1 MKKLLKLRKKKSN
14 GTVGKNDRSSPVE
27 TDVDMASSSTLTAM
41 SSLSNSNPSLASLSL
56 GRPVSHPGTCSSARE
71 DVVNIAIDIQGDLA
85 NMQKEYLSKRDHIRQ
100 MLESDSKG
108 SSLQPNM
115 AVLMSLRQ
123 ALRQAQVNQGFFSS
137 RHLVKN
143 KLHYKYLSP
152 FIFLNA
158 IWGLFSN

>member
-123 ALRQAQVNQGFFSS
+123 ALRQAQVIKVFLKPTL
-137 RHLVKN
+137 HKN
-143 KLHYKYLSP
+143 KLHYKYSSQ
-152 FIFLNA
+152 FIFFNA
-158 IWGLFSN
+158 ICGLFSI